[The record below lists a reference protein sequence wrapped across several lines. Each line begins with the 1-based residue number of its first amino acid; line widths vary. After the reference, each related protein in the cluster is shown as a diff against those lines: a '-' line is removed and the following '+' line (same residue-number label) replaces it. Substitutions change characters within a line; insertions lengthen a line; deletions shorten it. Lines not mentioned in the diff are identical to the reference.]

1 MINGKAI
8 VVVMPAYNAEQTL
21 QRTFADL
28 PAGIVDQVI
37 LVDDGSRDA
46 TVEAARKLGI
56 VTFQHNK
63 NFGYGRN
70 QKTCYREALRM
81 GADIVVMLHPDYQY
95 SPKLVAPL
103 AGMLAYGEYDVA
115 LGSRIL
121 GKGALEGGMPL
132 YKYVA
137 NRCLTA
143 FQNILLNYK
152 ISEYHTG
159 YRAFTR
165 QVLESLPLN
174 ENTDDFAFDNEML
187 AQVIH
192 FGYRIGEISC
202 PTKYFPEASSINF
215 RRSVEYGLCV
225 LSVSLKYRLQNWGL
239 GRFRIFDED
248 GSKLVADY
256 YEIVPGTEQAAE
268 PNHRRP

>member
-1 MINGKAI
+1 MINGKSVAI
-8 VVVMPAYNAEQTL
+8 VMPAYNAEQTL
-21 QRTFADL
+21 HRTFADL
-28 PAGIVDQVI
+28 PSETVDHVI
-37 LVDDGSRDA
+37 LVDDGSQDA
-46 TVEAARKLGI
+46 TVAAARQLGI
-56 VTFQHNK
+56 VTFQHSK

-121 GKGALEGGMPL
+121 GKGALQGGMPL
-132 YKYVA
+132 YKYIA

-152 ISEYHTG
+152 VSEYHTG

-165 QVLESLPLN
+165 EVL
-174 ENTDDFAFDNEML
+174 
-187 AQVIH
+187 
-192 FGYRIGEISC
+192 
-202 PTKYFPEASSINF
+202 
-215 RRSVEYGLCV
+215 
-225 LSVSLKYRLQNWGL
+225 
-239 GRFRIFDED
+239 
-248 GSKLVADY
+248 
-256 YEIVPGTEQAAE
+256 
-268 PNHRRP
+268 